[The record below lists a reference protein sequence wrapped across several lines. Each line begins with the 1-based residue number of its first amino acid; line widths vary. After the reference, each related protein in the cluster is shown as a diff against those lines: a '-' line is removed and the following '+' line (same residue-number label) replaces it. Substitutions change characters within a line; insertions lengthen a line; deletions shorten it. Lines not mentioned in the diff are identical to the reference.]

1 MYYTTEKGENHLSIL
16 LVSTL
21 MLLYFLLLIAVSR
34 LTTRKG
40 SSNEAYFTGNR
51 RSPWLAVA
59 YGMIGTL
66 LSGVTFMSVPGYVRQ
81 SQCTYLGVVAGNFI
95 GFFIIA
101 FLLLPLYYRLHLTSI
116 YSYLGERFGTRT
128 QTTGAFLFMISRMIG
143 SALRLYL
150 VVYILYE
157 FAFREKGLPFWGLSA
172 VILFLIYLYTYRG
185 GIKTVVWTDVL
196 QTTCMLLA
204 MAGILYVLKEGLGSS
219 FSAAFKKAGEEG
231 MTKIYDSDWRSATFF
246 WKQLAS
252 GICISI
258 TMTGLDQDMMQ
269 KNLSCRSLRES
280 QKNMTFTA
288 VLFVCI
294 NVIFLGLGILL
305 LSYAENNHIVLPQK
319 SDAIFST
326 IALSAGT
333 VSGILFMI
341 GLVAAGYSSADG
353 TIAALTTSF
362 CVDILGF
369 EKRSD
374 LTEEKKV
381 RLRKIIHIIFIFCF
395 FIIIVGFK
403 PFHSD
408 ALISTIFVIAGYTY
422 GPLLALFCFGMMVKS
437 RRVYDKA
444 VPFISILSPVI
455 SYLINHYS
463 KELLFGY
470 TFGFEILLLNALLA
484 FIGLLVFSRRKSIYQ

>member
-1 MYYTTEKGENHLSIL
+1 MSIL
-16 LVSTL
+16 FVSVL
-21 MLLYFLLLIAVSR
+21 MLSYFLLLLTVSR
-34 LTTRKG
+34 LVSRKE
-40 SSNEAYFTGNR
+40 SSNEAYFRGNR
-51 RSPWLAVA
+51 RSPWIAVA

-81 SQCTYLGVVAGNFI
+81 SQFTYLGVVAGNFI

-101 FLLLPLYYRLHLTSI
+101 FILLPLYYRLNLTSI
-116 YSYLGERFGTRT
+116 YSYLGNRFGVRT
-128 QTTGAFLFMISRMIG
+128 QTTGAFLFMLSRLIG
-143 SALRLYL
+143 SALRLYI
-150 VVYILYE
+150 VVFVLYE
-157 FAFREKGLPFWGLSA
+157 AAFKKSGLPFWVLA
-172 VILFLIYLYTYRG
+172 AIILFLILLYTFRG

-204 MAGILYVLKEGLGSS
+204 IAGILYVLKTGLGST
-219 FSAAFKKAGEEG
+219 FSAAFKKAGEAG
-231 MTKIYDSDWRSATFF
+231 MMRIFDSDWRSATFF
-246 WKQLAS
+246 WKQIAS

-280 QKNMTFTA
+280 QKNMSFTA
-288 VLFVCI
+288 TLFVLI
-294 NVIFLGLGILL
+294 NVLFLGLGILL

-326 IALSAGT
+326 IALSAGP
-333 VSGILFMI
+333 VSAVLFML

-362 CVDILGF
+362 CVDVIGF

-374 LTEEKKV
+374 LSEEKKV
-381 RLRKIIHIIFIFCF
+381 RLRKIMHVVFTTCF
-395 FIIIVGFK
+395 FIIIVGFR

-408 ALISTIFVIAGYTY
+408 SLISTIFVIAGYTY
-422 GPLLALFCFGMMVKS
+422 GPLLALFCFGMMLKK
-437 RRVYDKA
+437 RRVFDKA
-444 VPFISILSPVI
+444 VPFIAVISPVA
-455 SYLINHYS
+455 SYLINRYS

-484 FIGLLVFSRRKSIYQ
+484 FAGLLLFSRKED

>member
-1 MYYTTEKGENHLSIL
+1 MSITLISIL
-16 LVSTL
+16 LFS
-21 MLLYFLLLIAVSR
+21 YFLLLIAVSR
-34 LTTRKG
+34 FVSRKG

-51 RSPWLAVA
+51 RSPWLAVS

-81 SQCTYLGVVAGNFI
+81 SQCTYLGVVVGNFI
-95 GFFIIA
+95 GFLIVA
-101 FLLLPLYYRLHLTSI
+101 FVLLPLYYRLHLTSI
-116 YSYLGERFGTRT
+116 YSYLGDRFGAKT
-128 QTTGAFLFMISRMIG
+128 QTAGSLLFMLSRLIG

-150 VVYILYE
+150 VVFVLYE
-157 FAFREKGLPFWGLSA
+157 SAFKATGLPYWALAGI
-172 VILFLIYLYTYRG
+172 ILILILLYTFKG

-204 MAGILYVLKEGLGSS
+204 MAGIIYVLKTGLGTS
-219 FSAAFKKAGEEG
+219 FTFAFKKAAEAG
-231 MTKIYDSDWRSATFF
+231 MTRIYDSDWRSATFF

-252 GICISI
+252 GICLTI

-269 KNLSCRSLRES
+269 KNLTCRNLRES
-280 QKNMTFTA
+280 QDNMTFTA

-305 LSYAENNHIVLPQK
+305 LSYAESNHIVLPQK

-333 VSGILFMI
+333 VSSILFMI

-374 LTEEKKV
+374 LTEEKKT
-381 RLRKIIHIIFIFCF
+381 RLRKMMHVFFTSCF
-395 FIIIVGFK
+395 LIIIVGFK

-422 GPLLALFCFGMMVKS
+422 GPLLALFCFGMLVKN
-437 RRVYDKA
+437 RKVYDRA
-444 VPFISILSPVI
+444 VPFIAVLSPVA
-455 SYLINHYS
+455 SYLINRYS

-484 FIGLLVFSRRKSIYQ
+484 FAGLWLFSRRK